1 MNVSMAMKHEVHEV
15 QALFSLHTKAPG
27 MFHPMI
33 LSTIKQFIHEME
45 DTGKFDEKQ
54 MQEDNN
60 IQSSLWWN
68 KNYKNLEQISE

>member
-1 MNVSMAMKHEVHEV
+1 MNVSMAMKHEV

-45 DTGKFDEKQ
+45 DTGKFDEEQ